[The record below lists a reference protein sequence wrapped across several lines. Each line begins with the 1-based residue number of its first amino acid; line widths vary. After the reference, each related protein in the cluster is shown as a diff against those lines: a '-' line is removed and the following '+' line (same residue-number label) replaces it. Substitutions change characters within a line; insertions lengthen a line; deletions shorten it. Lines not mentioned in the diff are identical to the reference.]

1 MRAASKFT
9 YVFAPKIPPLHQVSD
24 VPSNWYADF
33 LRAHRQFD
41 YGDEMHALLKFSSA
55 VDWLNRQVGKY
66 AIWLILAAT
75 AISAINAIVR
85 KVFNTSSNA
94 YLEVQWYLFAWSFLI
109 AAGFTLLNREHVRID
124 VVNSR
129 LSKRTQM
136 WIDIVGFA
144 LFLSPLCL
152 LVLYYTVPM
161 TIQQFQSGEMSGNP
175 GGLVRW
181 PVWLALP
188 VGFSLLLL
196 QGWSEL
202 IKRIAFLMGHAP
214 DPTLKAGE
222 KSAEEELA
230 EILRLRTEQ
239 EQASAPAAAR

>member
-1 MRAASKFT
+1 
-9 YVFAPKIPPLHQVSD
+9 
-24 VPSNWYADF
+24 
-33 LRAHRQFD
+33 
-41 YGDEMHALLKFSSA
+41 MHALLKFSSA
-55 VDWLNRQVGKY
+55 VDWLNRQVGKH

-109 AAGFTLLNREHVRID
+109 AAGYTLLNREHVRID

-144 LFLSPLCL
+144 LFLTPLCL

-161 TIQQFQSGEMSGNP
+161 TIQQFQTGEVSGNP
-175 GGLVRW
+175 GGLIRW

-188 VGFSLLLL
+188 VGFGLLLL

-202 IKRIAFLMGHAP
+202 IKRIAFLQGLIE
-214 DPTLKAGE
+214 DPTVKKAE
-222 KSAEEELA
+222 KTAEEDLA
-230 EILRLRTEQ
+230 ESIRRLAE
-239 EQASAPAAAR
+239 AAKGHGKAD